1 MSGCSSIAECC
12 KSYEPFVR
20 VKALYH
26 ECKDAINQQNKLGA
40 PMPWIGIYIAAVS
53 LICTL
58 LMATDAIQGFRLRKF
73 WFPCNFFTLN
83 ATALTSLAIA
93 TKLPGDVSDSMPGYT
108 EQLAKLSSTAFICTT
123 MGNFLPSLG
132 VTDNKEI
139 LTNVTALVI
148 LVITILVNVCIQLR
162 TGAISDYSIVVEHVL
177 IMLCMLI
184 LLTILSFSA
193 LTVPIS
199 KRILELKY
207 REIHS
212 IGTKNEPD
220 QSRDF
225 TVENLRNVVR
235 KYWIMAES
243 GSPQFVMV
251 RSPTC
256 SASGAICF
264 LISLILVEAE
274 IRISVSVREAPDFGS
289 DYKWSTLLILTIQ
302 SIGVVVGTIAPAF
315 RFFIAISIKCSE
327 TQRNNQQSVFRVEN
341 YWIQK
346 LVELKESP
354 LALQIRN
361 QKYKKLV
368 QGVKNVVLN
377 WGIQVQV
384 KIVVASKMVCLISI
398 YLIGPILSCYYY
410 RNLLKKKLM
419 SRLTNS
425 DKYKGPGSD
434 SCMEVDLSHY
444 VMRLEGEDELPEGI
458 LKNIADNASQLI
470 QVAKQHQAK
479 NLMKLLEKSKS
490 FMGVGE
496 EKINQS
502 PPLHFEDQ
510 GNCWSLSVVTLTSIA
525 AALPNI
531 RKDFSDGLLR
541 GVGEGLLYIK
551 LIEEVLDTEANMV
564 KVRNAAYV
572 VWLGVELYRTWLD
585 KDLREIALKGKTS
598 EENIRRLADIAK
610 TNASEHEK
618 SMKEIEEENPPNLP
632 IKVIAANVM
641 YRISETI
648 LEDDGIKDKT
658 DEELFEQLSVMTAD
672 ILGAC
677 FFNLPQ
683 VITMKCYCSGI
694 EEREESVRLAARL
707 LGETEEILK
716 ILQRHQAVR
725 LHSDQ
730 ITDTN
735 ELQRKQGNPS
745 SFMSSSNN
753 AASSSSNELHVNVE

>member
-12 KSYEPFVR
+12 KSYEPFVH

-302 SIGVVVGTIAPAF
+302 SIGVV
-315 RFFIAISIKCSE
+315 
-327 TQRNNQQSVFRVEN
+327 
-341 YWIQK
+341 
-346 LVELKESP
+346 
-354 LALQIRN
+354 
-361 QKYKKLV
+361 
-368 QGVKNVVLN
+368 
-377 WGIQVQV
+377 

-410 RNLLKKKLM
+410 RNRLKKKLM

-541 GVGEGLLYIK
+541 SVGEGLLYIK

-610 TNASEHEK
+610 TNASEHQK

-730 ITDTN
+730 VTDTN
-735 ELQRKQGNPS
+735 ELQRKQGNPP

>member
-1 MSGCSSIAECC
+1 MLQQLRAIRARKGLVPRMQRCH
-12 KSYEPFVR
+12 EPTKQAWCTNAVDW
-20 VKALYH
+20 H
-26 ECKDAINQQNKLGA
+26 I
-40 PMPWIGIYIAAVS
+40 IAAVS

-58 LMATDAIQGFRLRKF
+58 LMATDAVQGFRLRKF

-184 LLTILSFSA
+184 LLIILSFSA

-207 REIHS
+207 HEMHDT
-212 IGTKNEPD
+212 GTKNEPE

-225 TVENLRNVVR
+225 TVENLRNVV
-235 KYWIMAES
+235 KMYWIMAET

-264 LISLILVEAE
+264 LITLILVEAE
-274 IRISVSVREAPDFGS
+274 IRISVSVREVPDFGS
-289 DYKWSTLLILTIQ
+289 DYKWSTLLILVKQ
-302 SIGVVVGTIAPAF
+302 SIGVVVGSIAPAF
-315 RFFIAISIKCSE
+315 RLFIAISIKCSE
-327 TQRNNQQSVFRVEN
+327 TQRNSQQSVFRVES

-361 QKYKKLV
+361 RKYKKLV

-384 KIVVASKMVCLISI
+384 KIVVASKIVCLISI
-398 YLIGPILSCYYY
+398 YFIRSILSCHYYCN
-410 RNLLKKKLM
+410 RLKKKLVYL
-419 SRLTNS
+419 LTNS
-425 DKYKGPGSD
+425 EKYKGPGSD
-434 SCMEVDLSHY
+434 SCMEDLSHY
-444 VMRLEGEDELPEGI
+444 VMRLEGEDALPEGI
-458 LKNIADNASQLI
+458 LKNIADNVNQLI
-470 QVAKQHQAK
+470 QVAKQHQSK

-502 PPLHFEDQ
+502 PPLHFKDQ

-541 GVGEGLLYIK
+541 SVSEGLLYIK
-551 LIEEVLDTEANMV
+551 LIEEGLDKEANLV

-572 VWLGVELYRTWLD
+572 VWLGVELYRMWLD
-585 KDLREIALKGKTS
+585 KDLREIASKRKTS

-610 TNASEHEK
+610 TNASEHQK
-618 SMKEIEEENPPNLP
+618 SMKEIEEENPLNLP

-641 YRISETI
+641 YRIIETI

-672 ILGAC
+672 ILGHK
-677 FFNLPQ
+677 L
-683 VITMKCYCSGI
+683 KCYCSAI

-707 LGETEEILK
+707 LGETEKILEILQ
-716 ILQRHQAVR
+716 LHEVMN

-735 ELQRKQGNPS
+735 ELQIKQGYSP

-753 AASSSSNELHVNVE
+753 ATSSSSNRVALVAL